1 MTDNNIALA
10 AVAARLDPS
19 RPSSIPQIVL
29 AAAEF
34 FHGRSHRE
42 RHPFR
47 EWSANQVTSTYKEL
61 LFEMGWWFRKAKQEG
76 FLLFE
81 SDEDQNVVHRFL
93 KWRTRIE
100 SDLMAFEF
108 RNEYWT
114 RDLDRE

>member
-1 MTDNNIALA
+1 
-10 AVAARLDPS
+10 
-19 RPSSIPQIVL
+19 
-29 AAAEF
+29 
-34 FHGRSHRE
+34 
-42 RHPFR
+42 
-47 EWSANQVTSTYKEL
+47 
-61 LFEMGWWFRKAKQEG
+61 MGWWFRKAKQEG